1 MKASKVLKP
10 SQIFHH
16 MSYKVTYKRHL
27 AKTIS
32 YRITSSLISFI
43 GIWAL
48 TDSIE
53 VGAVLSITEMLYK
66 PFVYFIHER
75 VWYKKIK
82 YGLVEEIPPTE
93 PQPQEDPIEI
103 PTQGKKVL
111 NYNKNR

>member
-1 MKASKVLKP
+1 
-10 SQIFHH
+10 

-32 YRITSSLISFI
+32 YRITSSLVSFI

-53 VGAVLSITEMLYK
+53 VGAVLTITELLYK
-66 PFVYFIHER
+66 PFLYFIHER

-82 YGLVEEIPPTE
+82 YGLIKEVIPTE
-93 PQPQEDPIEI
+93 REILIDPPEI
-103 PTQGKKVL
+103 PTQRKKVL
-111 NYNKNR
+111 NYNTSR